1 MKIICGPAIRRVEK
15 NVAYI
20 WLLTDARPQNIK
32 IYANTSDTINENSH
46 IAMGLAEGVDVK
58 YFGEHLYAALIAV
71 RPDNAEFPFDAK
83 IFYNIIIDGHDLD
96 NLDEQ
101 KLISGKN
108 RIVYGNDIY
117 PSFYI
122 PTKHHKIIQGSCRK
136 PHAAKDP
143 RAQFDQINKI
153 DSDINSSFSK
163 SINNRPSMLCLTGD
177 QIYADDVTESLASML
192 KVNARNLT
200 GWDESL
206 PSGDENGV
214 VFPSQLKLGNRDD
227 TLTSENGFT
236 SSHSKNHLMSF
247 GEYAAMYIAAWGG
260 METNV
265 PTYAEIISN
274 MGTKVKK
281 IKRAG
286 KFTVNRTVAAYDQDE
301 YAESKKILELFLKTS
316 WKMRRIMANTV
327 TYMMFDDHEVTDDWN
342 LTKENYHLLR
352 TNPLSKRIQANALAA
367 YWLFQGWGNNP
378 EDEDFG
384 SGFINTLSH
393 FFQSQ
398 SHENGNDFES
408 ALLEKKYWGY
418 EVAGYPY
425 LVSLDTRTD
434 RVFDDE
440 SDFSQLMSSDRLQTL
455 GERFKDINTQYG
467 DEQSML
473 IISPAPI
480 LGFSSIECLQLL
492 FDFIPNT
499 LDGEPWIGSATAYEN
514 LCNALSNI
522 KFKHCSVFS
531 GDVHYSLA
539 RRQKIERE
547 DNHNGPLL
555 LNQYTSSALYNWPSG
570 TARILLSTLSDVEKV
585 RFHKNNTPYL
595 YPNNLTYTDEF
606 LSGHP
611 SYGLLEFKKG
621 VPVKNTY
628 YFKDTN
634 NKESYHWIY
643 NVAKPKELNFSY
655 IDVEDEDDW

>member
-1 MKIICGPAIRRVEK
+1 MKIICGPALRRTEK
-15 NVAYI
+15 NVVYI
-20 WLLTDARPQNIK
+20 WLLTDEKPVK
-32 IYANTSDTINENSH
+32 ISAYASTSETINENNYIGS
-46 IAMGLAEGVDVK
+46 GVVEGVDVK

-71 RPDNAEFPFDAK
+71 RPVTSEFPLDTK
-83 IFYNIIIDGHDLD
+83 IFYNIKINDSDLMTSG
-96 NLDEQ
+96 EG
-101 KLISGKN
+101 KLLSGEKG
-108 RIVYGNDIY
+108 IVYGKDIL

-153 DSDINSSFSK
+153 DSDISSSYSK
-163 SINNRPSMLCLTGD
+163 PINNRPSMLCLTGD
-177 QIYADDVTESLASML
+177 QIYADDVTVSLASML

-206 PSGDENGV
+206 PLNDEYGV

-227 TLTSENGFT
+227 TLTAENGFT
-236 SSHSKNHLMSF
+236 SSHSENHLMSF

-260 METNV
+260 METKV
-265 PTYAEIISN
+265 PRYTEVISN
-274 MGTKVKK
+274 MGTKLKK

-301 YAESKKILELFLKTS
+301 YSESKKILELFLKTS

-342 LTKENYHLLR
+342 LTKDNYDLLR
-352 TNPLSKRIQANALAA
+352 SNPLSKRIQANALAA

-378 EDEDFG
+378 EDEDFD
-384 SGFINTLSH
+384 SSFINTLSD

-398 SHENGNDFES
+398 SHESGDDFEN
-408 ALLEKKYWGY
+408 ALLGKKYWGY

-425 LVSLDTRTD
+425 LIALDTRTD

-440 SDFSQLMSSDRLQTL
+440 SDFSQLMSAERLLAL
-455 GERFKDINTQYG
+455 GERFNEINAQY
-467 DEQSML
+467 DDKQSML

-480 LGFSSIECLQLL
+480 LGFSSVECLQLL

-499 LDGEPWIGSATAYEN
+499 LDGEPWIGSKIAYEN
-514 LCNALSNI
+514 LCNAVSNI

-539 RRQKIERE
+539 RRQELDRE
-547 DNHNGPLL
+547 GNANGPLL

-570 TARILLSTLSDVEKV
+570 TARVLLSTLSDVEKV

-595 YPNNLTYTDEF
+595 FPNNLTYTDEF

-611 SYGLLEFKKG
+611 SYGLLEFKNG

-643 NVAKPKELNFSY
+643 NVAKPKELNFSDL
-655 IDVEDEDDW
+655 DVDEEEDW